1 MPDNF
6 NSEPF
11 FKFPVLVGDIG
22 GTHARFAI
30 LVDAHAEPRE
40 FPVINTADYA
50 SIDEAIQS
58 TVLNHTSLQPRSAVL
73 AVAGPVDGDEIELTN
88 CPWVVRPKQLIATMT
103 FEDVTILNDFEAQ
116 ALAAV
121 SLDSQYLEQI
131 GGRSGEIKATRV
143 VLGPG
148 TGLGVAGL
156 LRAHRSWIPVPG
168 EGGHID
174 LGPRTKRDY
183 EIFPHVETIEG
194 RVAAEQILCGRGLC
208 NLYKA
213 ICTADTM
220 KPVLNTPAD
229 ITAAALEESN
239 AQAIEALDLFAA
251 YLGRIAGDLAL
262 IFMAH
267 GGVYLSGGISQ
278 KIVSILKK
286 GTFRANFEDKAPHS
300 HIMRDIPVHIVT
312 HQLAA
317 LNGLSAFARSPAR
330 FQVATEGRRWI
341 SAD

>member
-1 MPDNF
+1 MPNSF
-6 NSEPF
+6 NNEPI

-40 FPVINTADYA
+40 YPIINTADYA
-50 SIDEAIQS
+50 SIDEAIQNA
-58 TVLNHTSLQPRSAVL
+58 VLNQTSLQPRSAIL

-88 CPWVVRPKQLIATMT
+88 CPWIVRPKQLIETMT

-121 SLDSQYLEQI
+121 SLEAEHLEQI
-131 GGRSGEIKATRV
+131 GGTKEEIKATRV

-156 LRAHRSWIPVPG
+156 LRAHHAWIPVPG

-183 EIFPHVETIEG
+183 EIFPHIETIEG

-213 ICTADTM
+213 ICSADDI
-220 KPVLNTPAD
+220 KPLFKTPAE
-229 ITAAALEESN
+229 ITTAALDESN
-239 AQAIEALDLFAA
+239 PQAVETLELFSA
-251 YLGRIAGDLAL
+251 YLGRVAGDMAL

-278 KIVSILKK
+278 KIAAILKK
-286 GTFRANFEDKAPHS
+286 GTFRKNFEDKAPHS
-300 HIMRDIPVHIVT
+300 HIMRDIPVQVIT

-317 LNGLSAFARSPAR
+317 LNGLSAFACSPSR
-330 FQVATEGRRWI
+330 FQVTTEGRRWT

>member
-6 NSEPF
+6 DNEPF

-30 LVDAHAEPRE
+30 LVDAHAEPRQY
-40 FPVINTADYA
+40 PVIDTADYA
-50 SIDEAIQS
+50 SIDEAIQN

-88 CPWVVRPKQLIATMT
+88 CAWVVRPKQLIANMN
-103 FEDVTILNDFEAQ
+103 FEDITILNDFEAQ

-121 SLDSQYLEQI
+121 SLDSEYLEQI
-131 GGRSGEIKATRV
+131 GGKSDEIKATRV

-156 LRAHRSWIPVPG
+156 LRAQRAWIPVPG

-174 LGPRTKRDY
+174 IGPRSKRDY
-183 EIFPHVETIEG
+183 EIFPHIETIEG

-213 ICTADTM
+213 ICTTDNI
-220 KPVLNTPAD
+220 KPTLNTPED
-229 ITAAALEESN
+229 ITTAALHESN
-239 AQAIEALDLFAA
+239 EQAVETLDLFSA
-251 YLGRIAGDLAL
+251 YLGRIAGDIAL

-278 KIVSILKK
+278 KITAILKK
-286 GTFRANFEDKAPHS
+286 GIFRSNFEDKAPHS
-300 HIMRDIPVHIVT
+300 HIMRDIPVHVVT

-317 LNGLSAFARSPAR
+317 LNGLSAYARSPSR

-341 SAD
+341 SKP